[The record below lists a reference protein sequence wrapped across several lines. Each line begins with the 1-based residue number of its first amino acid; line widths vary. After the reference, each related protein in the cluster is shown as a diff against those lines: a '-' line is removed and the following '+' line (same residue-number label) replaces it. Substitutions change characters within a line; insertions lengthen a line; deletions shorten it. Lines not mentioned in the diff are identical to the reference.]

1 MKKLRKLT
9 PLRPLSKLEQGEDK
23 ANENTVIKNS
33 MVTREQ
39 YDHDITTVE
48 KIEESLAHEIHGLK
62 TELAE
67 VTESLGNRHSDIKVL
82 AALWA
87 LTTLF
92 AISSVLI
99 LAILS

>member
-9 PLRPLSKLEQGEDK
+9 PLRKLGEDK
-23 ANENTVIKNS
+23 PENTVIKNS

-92 AISSVLI
+92 AISSVLM

>member
-23 ANENTVIKNS
+23 VENTVIKNS

-39 YDHDITTVE
+39 YDHDITIVE

-67 VTESLGNRHSDIKVL
+67 VKESLSNRNSDTKVL

-92 AISSVLI
+92 AIVAVLI
-99 LAILS
+99 LAILG

>member
-9 PLRPLSKLEQGEDK
+9 PLRPLGKLEQGEDK
-23 ANENTVIKNS
+23 VG
-33 MVTREQ
+33 MHV
-39 YDHDITTVE
+39 D
-48 KIEESLAHEIHGLK
+48 EINQVVHLIDRSK
-62 TELAE
+62 TEVREELQSQLDEVKEGLRLAQNASK
-67 VTESLGNRHSDIKVL
+67 TL

-99 LAILS
+99 LAYIG

>member
-9 PLRPLSKLEQGEDK
+9 PLRPLNKVEQGEDK
-23 ANENTVIKNS
+23 PENTVIKNS

-39 YDHDITTVE
+39 YDHDITIVE

-62 TELAE
+62 TELTGVKEGLRLAQNASK
-67 VTESLGNRHSDIKVL
+67 TL

-92 AISSVLI
+92 AIVAVLI
-99 LAILS
+99 LAING

>member
-23 ANENTVIKNS
+23 VENTVIKNS

-39 YDHDITTVE
+39 YDHDITIVE

-62 TELAE
+62 TELVE
-67 VTESLGNRHSDIKVL
+67 VKESLSNRHSDIKVL

>member
-1 MKKLRKLT
+1 MKKLRTLT
-9 PLRPLSKLEQGEDK
+9 PLRPLNKLEQGEDK
-23 ANENTVIKNS
+23 VENTVIKNS

-48 KIEESLAHEIHGLK
+48 KIEESLAHEIYGLK
-62 TELAE
+62 LEIGKINK
-67 VTESLGNRHSDIKVL
+67 SLDNRLSDIKVL

-92 AISSVLI
+92 AISSVLM
-99 LAILS
+99 LAYIG